1 MVQKGVTKGLKE
13 HLLQAKRAL
22 FASRF
27 VVFTKSVC
35 EKIRQK
41 KYFQKFEINKF
52 YLLHLGS

>member
-1 MVQKGVTKGLKE
+1 MVQKGVTKGLKG

-27 VVFTKSVC
+27 VLFTKSVC

-41 KYFQKFEINKF
+41 STFISLKLISFTFCI
-52 YLLHLGS
+52 